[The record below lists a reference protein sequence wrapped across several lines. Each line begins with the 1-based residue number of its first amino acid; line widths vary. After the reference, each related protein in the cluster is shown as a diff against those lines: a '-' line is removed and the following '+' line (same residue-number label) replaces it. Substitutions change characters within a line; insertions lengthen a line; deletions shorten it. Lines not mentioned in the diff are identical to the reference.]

1 MANSLKHVSF
11 QELFYNLITK
21 ASNYTYRLQI
31 YLQSVLSRF
40 KNRNRDLHTRLS
52 RLRLTLEDLLSGP
65 LRFHCT
71 YTIPTVK
78 ILLNL

>member
-40 KNRNRDLHTRLS
+40 RSAHQTIEAS
-52 RLRLTLEDLLSGP
+52 
-65 LRFHCT
+65 T
-71 YTIPTVK
+71 YIGRPTIRT
-78 ILLNL
+78 IEISLYIYNSDC